1 MPDPETE
8 LRSDALRVEAEAR
21 ELQRRVRPVARKAGA
36 VVLGL
41 ALFGLLLRAVAA
53 AICYALVARLWY
65 GAYPPLGRIVVIG
78 LVIAAIIASLERLRA
93 RRR

>member
-8 LRSDALRVEAEAR
+8 LRSDALRVEEEAR
-21 ELQRRVRPVARKAGA
+21 RLQKQVRPVLRKAGA
-36 VVLGL
+36 AVLAM
-41 ALFGLLLRAVAA
+41 ALFGLFLRALAA
-53 AICYALVARLWY
+53 AICYALVVKLWS
-65 GAYPPLGRIVVIG
+65 GAYPPLGRIVVAG